1 MQPRRALALAGICI
15 MTAGCSSHSTQAT
28 PTATV
33 STSATTSTAATPLA
47 EAALDGLLL
56 SPAEINT
63 AMGASQLSV
72 TRDTKDMVDNSASF
86 SRPECL
92 PIDSPGE
99 AKAYSGSGST
109 AVREQ
114 DLSDPARTYMAV
126 QAVVLFPSAQQA
138 AAFFKA
144 SSQSWQA
151 CSDGSFVNTLSGGRE
166 VWDVGP
172 ISNTKGILSTVT
184 RMHTEEYDGPT
195 TNEGAAL
202 TGQRVLTVR
211 NNVVVDI
218 AAASSTANDSAGVNI
233 AQQIAAKVPSG

>member
-1 MQPRRALALAGICI
+1 MQQRRALALAGICLLA
-15 MTAGCSSHSTQAT
+15 AGCSSHSSRAT
-28 PTATV
+28 PTT
-33 STSATTSTAATPLA
+33 STSATTSTTATPLA

-56 SPAEINT
+56 TPAEINT
-63 AMGASQLSV
+63 AMGAAQLSAA
-72 TRDTKDMVDNSASF
+72 RDTKDMADNSASV

-92 PIDSPGE
+92 PIYSPGE

-109 AVREQ
+109 AFREQ
-114 DLSDPARTYMAV
+114 DLSHPPHSHIAV

-138 AAFFKA
+138 AAFFTA
-144 SSQSWQA
+144 SAQSWQA
-151 CSDGSFVNTLSGGRE
+151 CSNGSFVNTLSGGRE

-172 ISNTKGILSTVT
+172 ISNTNGILSTVT
-184 RMHTEEYDGPT
+184 GIHLEVYDGPA
-195 TNEGAAL
+195 TNEAPAL

-211 NNVVVDI
+211 NNVVIDI